1 MFLDGN
7 TLHDEFASDKLT
19 VVIPTYGRS
28 DKILNSI
35 YSCQHS
41 NIYVVVIDDN
51 GLDSPNQIATKNLIE
66 SLSSEYTTNLHYH
79 ALSVNSGACV
89 ARNKGIE
96 LAKTSVV
103 TFLDDDDMLLVEET
117 LQKLEH
123 FSKQG
128 DFDICCSDM
137 YSKFNNSIYQMPFCY
152 FRGLTHQEFL
162 ADGNCYTPMIMARK
176 ESLINIGGFDNCK
189 KFQDHVLMLKIHL
202 NNLNVCFFDKPS
214 FIHIDHDEYRIS
226 NKACSYQTIKLRFQ
240 YEFELLNK
248 INLEETDYH
257 KLKDLI
263 VQRKKYLCFYFIV
276 MPRLNAFTKRFVGS
290 KRFFNSKSKGEN
302 MAYVNI
308 KSFLYALKTIAG
320 LPFVI
325 KRVAYFVK
333 GKKLRE

>member
-41 NIYVVVIDDN
+41 NIYVVIIDDN

-123 FSKQG
+123 FGKQG

-137 YSKFNNSIYQMPFCY
+137 LSRFNDKEYQLPFCY
-152 FRGLTHQEFL
+152 FRGVTPYDLLF
-162 ADGNCYTPMIMARK
+162 DGNCYTPMIMAKRDALLK
-176 ESLINIGGFDNCK
+176 IGGFDNCK
-189 KFQDHVLMLKIHL
+189 KYQDHVLMLKIHL
-202 NNLNVCFFDKPS
+202 SRLKVCYFDKPT
-214 FIHIDHDEYRIS
+214 FIHVDHDEYRIS
-226 NKACSYQTIKLRFQ
+226 NKACSYQTVKLRFK
-240 YEFELLNK
+240 YEFQLLSEIDLKSIEFNNLRDI
-248 INLEETDYH
+248 IND
-257 KLKDLI
+257 
-263 VQRKKYLCFYFIV
+263 RKKYLCFYFII
-276 MPRLNAFTKRFVGS
+276 MPRLDTFTKRFIGT
-290 KRFFNSKSKGEN
+290 KRFLSGIRNSN
-302 MAYVNI
+302 NDLFIII
-308 KSFLYALKTIAG
+308 KSFFYALKTIDG
-320 LPFVI
+320 LPFFI
-325 KRVAYFVK
+325 KRMAYKIK
-333 GKKLRE
+333 GKR